1 MSVRRPPRLRSPRAG
16 LATALRLPLVALV
29 LLLAAC
35 SSEPTGPTV
44 ASVAVTPGNI
54 TLTSLGGVQ
63 QFSAVARDVDGQ
75 RVSGETVEWRSDAPG
90 VASVSPSGQAT
101 AVAVGVAR
109 IQATVAG
116 VTGQATLTVLP
127 PAPDCV
133 DPETL
138 VLPVGGHTVFGAQ
151 ECFRLPAGSAGDRYR
166 VVVLRPDS
174 GDASD
179 VVQATLSVWGEAS
192 STTSRPAPAPPSPA
206 LSTLPGLRLSG
217 DAAQTLREAAD
228 LAERT
233 RAFHERLRDEEARL
247 VDELGASLQSTFPG
261 SPRGAA
267 QGAGA
272 PALQGASPEAIR
284 VNPETSCA
292 EGTEVTGVHLYSD
305 QRLAFYQD
313 SAQYTVSPVTVDQAR
328 RMAEYYRLYGESV
341 VEDYFGVPTDID
353 ENGRMVVFITPDVA
367 NDEVAAYVWS
377 GDFLPQKD
385 CAASNEGEYIFFNAG
400 LIRSMDND
408 SPNYQAFE
416 TLVHEVKHVVSLYE
430 RLQASLQAG
439 SQRFQ
444 PTWIEEGSAEI
455 AGNLS
460 SRQAIASGGGPGLAA
475 PLRVED
481 LRGEDGLSPTPENY
495 GVLLRL
501 VRTIWY
507 LWSQPNGL
515 VVSPMGAHPV
525 SSIYGS
531 GWHFHRWLG
540 DAYGGAGTAPRAD
553 APLFRALTG
562 SETAPGVQG
571 LLQVTGQGFQTLLEE
586 FAVAVA
592 LNGTGTPAPDRAFTS
607 YDFPDITDILCGPE
621 DSPCSNPQPDGL
633 YPWPV
638 TEQATERGSTVPA
651 GFETAEYAGPIGPTG
666 LRVHDLRSDGI
677 GAGAVVQ
684 VRMDAPGRLVVA
696 RLR

>member
-1 MSVRRPPRLRSPRAG
+1 MT
-16 LATALRLPLVALV
+16 LA

-35 SSEPTGPTV
+35 SSEPTGPRV
-44 ASVAVTPGNI
+44 ASVAVTPGEV

-63 QFSAVARDVDGQ
+63 QFDAIVRDADGRPVQ
-75 RVSGETVEWRSDAPG
+75 GETVEWSSDAPG
-90 VASVSPSGQAT
+90 VASVSPSGVAT
-101 AVAVGVAR
+101 ALAVGVAR
-109 IQATVAG
+109 IQAATSG

-127 PAPDCV
+127 PPPDCV
-133 DPETL
+133 APETV
-138 VLPVGGHTVFGAQ
+138 VLPVGGYTVFGAQ

-166 VVVLRPDS
+166 VVVVRPDS
-174 GDASD
+174 GRASD
-179 VVQATLSVWGEAS
+179 VVQATLSVWGDAA
-192 STTSRPAPAPPSPA
+192 STTSASESAPVSPSPA
-206 LSTLPGLRLSG
+206 LPRLRLSG
-217 DAAQTLREAAD
+217 EATRTLREAAD

-247 VDELGASLQSTFPG
+247 VRELGPDLQRIAGVSAM
-261 SPRGAA
+261 GAA
-267 QGAGA
+267 QGTGA
-272 PALQGASPEAIR
+272 PALQGASPETIR
-284 VNPETSCA
+284 VNPATTCS
-292 EGTEVTGVHLYSD
+292 EGSEVTGVHLYSD
-305 QRLAFYQD
+305 ERLAFYQD
-313 SAQYTVSPVTVDQAR
+313 SADHAVSPVTSDQVR

-341 VEDYFGVPTDID
+341 VKDYFGDPTDID
-353 ENGRMVVFITPDVA
+353 GNGRTVVFITPDVE
-367 NDEVAAYVWS
+367 NDEVAAFVWS
-377 GDFLPQKD
+377 GDFLPEGS
-385 CAASNEGEYIFFNAG
+385 CAASNEGEYVFFNGG
-400 LIRSMDND
+400 LIRSMDAD
-408 SPNYQAFE
+408 APNYQALE
-416 TLVHEVKHVVSLYE
+416 TLVHEMKHVVSLYH

-439 SQRFQ
+439 TQRFQ

-460 SRQAIASGGGPGLAA
+460 SRQAIASGGGPGLSA
-475 PLRVED
+475 PLTVED
-481 LRGEDGLSPTPENY
+481 LRGEDGLRPTPENY

-515 VVSPMGAHPV
+515 VVSPTGAHPV

-553 APLFRALTG
+553 APLFRALTE
-562 SETAPGVQG
+562 STTSPGVQG
-571 LLQVTGQGFQTLLEE
+571 LLEVTGKGFQALLEE
-586 FAVAVA
+586 YALAVA
-592 LNGTGTPAPDRAFTS
+592 LNGTGAPAPDRAFTS
-607 YDFPDITDILCGPE
+607 YDFPDVTDILCGPE
-621 DSPCSNPQPDGL
+621 DSPCSSPQPDGL

-638 TEQATERGSTVPA
+638 TEQATERGSTVPV
-651 GFETAEYAGPIGPTG
+651 GFETAEYEGLIGPTG